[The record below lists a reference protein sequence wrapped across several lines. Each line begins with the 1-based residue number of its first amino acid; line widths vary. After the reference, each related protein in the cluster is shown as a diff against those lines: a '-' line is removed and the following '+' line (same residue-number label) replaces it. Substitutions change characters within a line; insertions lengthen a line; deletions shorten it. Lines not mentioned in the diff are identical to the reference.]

1 MYSRTWHTENFSI
14 VLLVQGQRGEPC
26 KERVTVANG
35 RIWFGRCFA
44 VPPVPREPA
53 HTALEAKNPGLPGY
67 FLFLKA
73 VLS

>member
-1 MYSRTWHTENFSI
+1 M
-14 VLLVQGQRGEPC
+14 
-26 KERVTVANG
+26 ANG

-73 VLS
+73 VLR